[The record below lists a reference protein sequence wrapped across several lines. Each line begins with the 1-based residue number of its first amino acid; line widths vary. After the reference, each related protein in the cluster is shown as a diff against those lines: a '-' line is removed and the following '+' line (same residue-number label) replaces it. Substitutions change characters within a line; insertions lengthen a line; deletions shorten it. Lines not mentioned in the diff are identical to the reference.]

1 MNVQSEKSLKPLAD
15 ERLSHLLKVVNN
27 FNQDSTQA
35 QFNVIDEL
43 HADENS
49 HTRILAS
56 LLRVD
61 CVRQSFLHMIR
72 GKLKSPDCILPQKTI
87 VHTTSD
93 EVKIFS
99 QYVDAQLVHQDI
111 NREESFAII
120 IENKI
125 KGAIDQDRQL
135 ERYVE
140 TIKNSYQIKMNR
152 IVIIYL
158 TLKGEKDAPK
168 SSLTA
173 ETKNMVHA
181 YVPLSYKDDIIPWL
195 ETQLSFPLIAIQKE
209 PYLVSGITQYIHHL
223 RGLINERQNGRDSFV
238 RKLAKEVGKE
248 LGNINP
254 YLALSRVNYELGCF
268 VNGDKICEQQNNYT
282 KIILRQRLRRR
293 FYWYFKMVV
302 ADDDNGSYI
311 ELKNCALAMYNAYE
325 GQPGDLLYVDFFYE
339 HGNVS
344 EYKRMLHTFK
354 LKLDSRDKICHWD
367 DLNYNDQN
375 YTRVFISSEE
385 DLNIVFESLP
395 WGESYLSTGKCMIR
409 MVTRAHENIEVT
421 PRTVEALLKLQEALE
436 YHIENL
442 DEDLAQRFL
451 DPLRNPHYEYRN
463 GWAWQ
468 RASWRAYGEAEIQVF
483 PRNSNDAKKLIE
495 YLDSCEEVIPT
506 RRLRW
511 SGRVLFAFPLKDIEY
526 EKWLLRELGNWQ
538 LSGKQVLVG
547 IARAS
552 DELTANEILHVD
564 VVEELNKHI
573 LGWSTDVNSRCTCD
587 KCGSDAMVRYI
598 PPKNIKALPDAV
610 GIYCLF
616 NNKDFVECEV
626 AAWQGTGHDFVI
638 DETMINERQKK
649 DKWHVKVKA
658 DAKNPWPAWRGI
670 LVDGRETTESEREMG
685 MNWDEKFFEEIRK
698 KPKLKSLVVETIA
711 ASILELYE
719 LLTV

>member
-564 VVEELNKHI
+564 VVRVLRF
-573 LGWSTDVNSRCTCD
+573 VRSRLC
-587 KCGSDAMVRYI
+587 R
-598 PPKNIKALPDAV
+598 
-610 GIYCLF
+610 
-616 NNKDFVECEV
+616 
-626 AAWQGTGHDFVI
+626 
-638 DETMINERQKK
+638 
-649 DKWHVKVKA
+649 
-658 DAKNPWPAWRGI
+658 KNPI
-670 LVDGRETTESEREMG
+670 
-685 MNWDEKFFEEIRK
+685 
-698 KPKLKSLVVETIA
+698 
-711 ASILELYE
+711 
-719 LLTV
+719 